1 MTDPTEDREPSATHP
16 LSWWPAPLA
25 TAAATAGM
33 LALLAAIVLHRA
45 ELVIVACGPL
55 ALLATAPRHRAASTI
70 SVQVATQT
78 VRLVEFD
85 ELVLTVRVS
94 ADRPLDHLAVRLVA
108 GLPLTTAV
116 ESSGDVAIDSNHLH
130 CQWRLRPAR
139 WGRWPIGT
147 VEIAA
152 YACGRLVHATVRVD
166 AGAVAVYPHM
176 VALPGLP
183 RPTRLR
189 ALVGEH
195 VAAAVGPGVEFAGA
209 RPYHNGDEA
218 RRVHARLSARRG
230 QLFVT
235 ERHAERLADVVVV
248 VDGFSDIGAPVRSTL
263 DIAVRACASVAAA
276 YLRVGDRAGAMLLG
290 SGGVPRSVPLGLGR
304 LQLARVV
311 ELLIRARDGISAV
324 EPNLAPLPPQ
334 VLPPGALVLVA
345 SPLADQRVIDVLAG
359 LRDRGATTILLDV
372 LDPGILPAPSRRM
385 DAVARR
391 LWLLDR
397 EALLSRLADLGV
409 AVLPAADLS
418 TLAETLA
425 TMRVPRPRSGTARVP
440 VGRG

>member
-1 MTDPTEDREPSATHP
+1 
-16 LSWWPAPLA
+16 
-25 TAAATAGM
+25 
-33 LALLAAIVLHRA
+33 
-45 ELVIVACGPL
+45 
-55 ALLATAPRHRAASTI
+55 
-70 SVQVATQT
+70 
-78 VRLVEFD
+78 
-85 ELVLTVRVS
+85 
-94 ADRPLDHLAVRLVA
+94 
-108 GLPLTTAV
+108 
-116 ESSGDVAIDSNHLH
+116 
-130 CQWRLRPAR
+130 
-139 WGRWPIGT
+139 
-147 VEIAA
+147 
-152 YACGRLVHATVRVD
+152 
-166 AGAVAVYPHM
+166 
-176 VALPGLP
+176 
-183 RPTRLR
+183 
-189 ALVGEH
+189 
-195 VAAAVGPGVEFAGA
+195 
-209 RPYHNGDEA
+209 
-218 RRVHARLSARRG
+218 
-230 QLFVT
+230 
-235 ERHAERLADVVVV
+235 
-248 VDGFSDIGAPVRSTL
+248 
-263 DIAVRACASVAAA
+263 
-276 YLRVGDRAGAMLLG
+276 MLLG